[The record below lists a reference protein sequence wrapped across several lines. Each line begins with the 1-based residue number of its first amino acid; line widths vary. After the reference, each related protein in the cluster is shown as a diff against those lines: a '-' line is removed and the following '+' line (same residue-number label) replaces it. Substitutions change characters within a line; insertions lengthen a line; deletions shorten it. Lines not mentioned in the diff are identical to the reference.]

1 MRANITDCNVIKCL
15 LLQGG
20 TIEKAS
26 SHLGVVENGNTVS
39 VKAQGL
45 YGLR

>member
-26 SHLGVVENGNTVS
+26 SHLGVVENGNTRLKDYMVS
-39 VKAQGL
+39 GKT
-45 YGLR
+45 